1 MIVSNQERISLLM
14 FGSVMLFAVMS
25 SRIFLVS
32 VTGMFEYMLEMSR
45 EAKVEVGVI
54 GVCSSCLIRVEEL
67 VTLNA

>member
-1 MIVSNQERISLLM
+1 M

-45 EAKVEVGVI
+45 EAKVGVGVI

>member
-1 MIVSNQERISLLM
+1 M